1 MSDYLADVQRYDAA
15 ADADVVQKI
24 VKHLGIA
31 LRSKDASLVSCS
43 SKDELSRVRDSWLKK
58 KLGRSDDDK
67 KLDSVIKEVCET
79 MKADKRKNRVTF
91 YYLLGRS
98 VGFTVPFSMFFL
110 IVPIAV
116 VVAWL
121 YAFMYFAGFGVNVA
135 TATIGAISIGIGI
148 DFAIQVHEL
157 LPVPLPE

>member
-1 MSDYLADVQRYDAA
+1 MSKEYVDDIARYASNVNEDAIA
-15 ADADVVQKI
+15 GI

-67 KLDSVIKEVCET
+67 TLDAAINDICAT

-91 YYLLGRS
+91 YYLLAAKFDQLDDLKS
-98 VGFTVPFSMFFL
+98 
-110 IVPIAV
+110 
-116 VVAWL
+116 
-121 YAFMYFAGFGVNVA
+121 
-135 TATIGAISIGIGI
+135 
-148 DFAIQVHEL
+148 
-157 LPVPLPE
+157 

>member
-1 MSDYLADVQRYDAA
+1 MSKEYVDDIARYASNVNEDAVA
-15 ADADVVQKI
+15 GI

-67 KLDSVIKEVCET
+67 KLDSVIKEVCEA

-91 YYLLGRS
+91 YYLLAAKFDQLDALTS
-98 VGFTVPFSMFFL
+98 
-110 IVPIAV
+110 
-116 VVAWL
+116 
-121 YAFMYFAGFGVNVA
+121 
-135 TATIGAISIGIGI
+135 
-148 DFAIQVHEL
+148 
-157 LPVPLPE
+157 